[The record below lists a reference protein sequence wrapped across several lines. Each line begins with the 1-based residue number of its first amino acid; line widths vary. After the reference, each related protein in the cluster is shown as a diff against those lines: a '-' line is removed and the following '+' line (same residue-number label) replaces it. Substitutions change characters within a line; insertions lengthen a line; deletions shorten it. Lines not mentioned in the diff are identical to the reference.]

1 MAAERAERR
10 AAPSGARNSQVGSY
24 IQRKCARNGRQ
35 AAGLKGLFSPTASR
49 ALTQEE
55 SVTRGSGAR
64 RTRARHDAPA
74 AATPA
79 IAPAAG
85 EDDWFARGANAA
97 ATDSEV
103 LLFALL
109 MLARGQVIRVG

>member
-1 MAAERAERR
+1 LR
-10 AAPSGARNSQVGSY
+10 
-24 IQRKCARNGRQ
+24 
-35 AAGLKGLFSPTASR
+35 GLFSPTTSR

-85 EDDWFARGANAA
+85 EDEWFARGPYAA